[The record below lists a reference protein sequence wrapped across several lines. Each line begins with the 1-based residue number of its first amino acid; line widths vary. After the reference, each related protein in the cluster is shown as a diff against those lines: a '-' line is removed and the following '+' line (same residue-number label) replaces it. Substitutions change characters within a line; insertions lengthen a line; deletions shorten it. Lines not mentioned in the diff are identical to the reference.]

1 MLAIDFS
8 HVNKKFLEKNVISD
22 FSFQVEKGEFVSLIG
37 ASGSGKSTILNM
49 VGLFEKQDSGEI
61 RMYEQLL
68 PNIESREATRL
79 RRDTI
84 NYLFQSFA
92 LVNNITVAQNLMF
105 AMKFKKGTELD
116 KDKQMRKALDDL
128 GINSLL
134 NMKVSM
140 LSGGE
145 QQRVA
150 IARTMLKNGDLIL
163 ADEPTGSLDPETA
176 DVAFKLIKD
185 LRDKYG
191 KTILMVTHN
200 IEEANKTDRVIEI
213 VKQ

>member
-105 AMKFKKGTELD
+105 AMKFKKGTELE

>member
-105 AMKFKKGTELD
+105 AMKFKKGTALE

-134 NMKVSM
+134 NTKVSM